1 MVLRFFANF
10 RVGNFQLF
18 LSSIAN
24 SYLNRCSNI
33 HVSFHRV
40 FNIIYGI
47 YVFFD
52 NLHCI
57 YHVAIL
63 SCDDHNPILTI
74 SRNQLLSFM
83 DSYRTHPMS

>member
-24 SYLNRCSNI
+24 SHLNRCSNI
-33 HVSFHRV
+33 HVTFHRV
-40 FNIIYGI
+40 FNM
-47 YVFFD
+47 
-52 NLHCI
+52 HCI
-57 YHVAIL
+57 YHIAIF
-63 SCDDHNPILTI
+63 SSDDHNPILTI